1 MSQGSGESPDKSGG
15 NSTAVQE
22 KISEKTSEKIKH
34 PSMYRVLLLN
44 DDFTPMDFVVHVL
57 KKFFKKTD
65 PEANEIMLKV
75 HTAGKGVAGV
85 YTFEIA
91 EMKVEQV
98 NIYSKRHR
106 HPLKTVSEED

>member
-1 MSQGSGESPDKSGG
+1 MSQGDSPEKQGG
-15 NSTAVQE
+15 SSTAVQE
-22 KISEKTSEKIKH
+22 RTSEKTSEKIKH
-34 PSMYRVLLLN
+34 PSMYRVILLN

-75 HTAGKGVAGV
+75 HNQGKGIAGV
-85 YTFEIA
+85 YPYEIA

-98 NIYSKRHR
+98 NLYSKRHR
-106 HPLKTVSEED
+106 HPLKTVLEEE